1 MVRYD
6 SSVMTEK
13 PQAYVGGFINVK
25 IVEAGDYDLVAEF
38 VSL

>member
-1 MVRYD
+1 
-6 SSVMTEK
+6 MTEE
-13 PQAYVGGFINVK
+13 PQAYVGCFMSVK